1 MAKRRRRRK
10 KLPVYGIFML
20 LYIIV
25 GVIICFRLWDKL
37 EKYLVDLE
45 ASLPKY
51 GMDEVM
57 ASISANRIDDII
69 RHDTLVTEAKYE
81 GLDEYRSLIKE
92 KLSAGDVTMQ
102 ESRNATKEVPR
113 YTILAGGQPVMDVS
127 LKVVGKNDHDLDL
140 WGYDKF
146 YADDYSIG
154 DTVYEVTVPDGSVVT
169 VNGFTLG
176 DADIALDSDGNRKIT
191 EISDLKVI
199 EEYLDHIPSFI
210 TYAVKGFITEPKF
223 AVTGSDGSVLPLTKD
238 EDNENSYSAQLPYY
252 PEIAAE
258 IEALV
263 PEIMEAYGLHFIGKN
278 TGGIYKYLLPN
289 SQYKEDVKSV
299 VTYFYPT
306 ERITSYTFGGEKCY
320 DFVTYSKDCVS
331 CHIYFDLRV
340 KFNSAAYK
348 TKNEG
353 SDATW
358 IFLKREGTWYLSQV
372 LRQKSI
378 EYDGD

>member
-1 MAKRRRRRK
+1 MAKRRK
-10 KLPVYGIFML
+10 QGAKVPVYGIFML
-20 LYIIV
+20 IYIIV
-25 GVIICFRLWDKL
+25 GVILCFHLWNKL
-37 EKYLVDLE
+37 EKYLIDLE

-57 ASISANRIDDII
+57 AAISENRIDDII
-69 RHDTLVTEAKYE
+69 RQDTLETIAKYE
-81 GLDEYRSLIKE
+81 GLEEYRSLLKE
-92 KLSAGDVTMQ
+92 KLSSGEVTMQ
-102 ESRNATKEVPR
+102 ESKQATKEVPR
-113 YTILAGGQPVMDVS
+113 YTVLAGGQPVMDVS

-169 VNGFTLG
+169 VNGHTLT
-176 DADIALDSDGNRKIT
+176 DADIAKDENGDPKVT
-191 EISDLKVI
+191 EIADLKVI
-199 EEYLDHIPSFI
+199 EQYLDHVPSFI
-210 TYAVKGFITEPKF
+210 TYAVEGFIVEPRF
-223 AVTGSDGSVLPLTKD
+223 SAVDKDGNAMDLTRD
-238 EDNENSYSAQLPYY
+238 GNSYSAGLPTY
-252 PEIAAE
+252 PEAVAE
-258 IEALV
+258 VEALV
-263 PEIMEAYGLHFIGKN
+263 PTIMEAYGLHFIGKN
-278 TGGIYKYLLPN
+278 TGGVYKYLLPD

-306 ERITSYTFGGEKCY
+306 EKITSYEFGNESC
-320 DFVTYSKDCVS
+320 DNFITYTPDCVS
-331 CHIYFDLRV
+331 CHIYFDLIV

-358 IFLKREGTWYLSQV
+358 IFLKRDGTWYLSQV